1 MAMHRKKPTK
11 AEKALL
17 LDENNQ
23 PLVDVSQLS
32 NLPVPVAENI
42 ISSHLSQTS
51 QSNPAA
57 ALVPARSA
65 NAILAADLQAEQDV
79 MAMEA
84 RFNDLDHIRNLD
96 QISSQILTAIQ
107 EAIAEDPQA
116 FKEAVKKIIK
126 EGKFKSLEQLLSATG
141 IGFDKRENM
150 LSTFDNTRG
159 KTNKRMKLQL
169 HFKGAGGEQV
179 GVQVET

>member
-1 MAMHRKKPTK
+1 MAMHRKKLTQ

-17 LDENNQ
+17 LDEDNRL
-23 PLVDVSQLS
+23 LVDVSQVTS
-32 NLPVPVAENI
+32 LPVPVVENL
-42 ISSHLSQTS
+42 ISSQVA
-51 QSNPAA
+51 QA
-57 ALVPARSA
+57 ALVPAASKNASA
-65 NAILAADLQAEQDV
+65 MLAADLQAEQDV

-84 RFNDLDHIRNLD
+84 RFNDLDHIRKLD
-96 QISSQILTAIQ
+96 QISEYILSAIQ
-107 EAIAEDPQA
+107 EAIAEDPVA

-126 EGKFKSLEQLLSATG
+126 DGKFKSLEQLLSAIG
-141 IGFDKRENM
+141 IGMDKRENM

-159 KTNKRMKLQL
+159 KSNKRMKLQL